1 MTVQVWLTIIL
12 FALMV
17 AVGGKKGARSFV
29 ALFLNTGVLLLT
41 IIMMNDPDMN
51 PIILTLVACILISCI
66 SLFYI
71 SEINIKTV
79 TAFISTI
86 VTTGALIFF
95 ILELTDA
102 AMIQGFSE
110 EETEEIG
117 AFSLYVGVDF
127 VKIGA
132 SMIIMSTIGAIIDV
146 TISISSPMREI
157 AYHNPDISRKD
168 LFTSGIRLGRD
179 ILGTSA
185 NTLFFAFFGGY
196 MGLLIWFKDLSY
208 SIGDIV
214 NSKVFTSEM
223 IFIGSAGLGVAL
235 AIPVTSAITAYY
247 LVKAR
252 QREKSPVHDESPIDK

>member
-1 MTVQVWLTIIL
+1 MTVQVWLAIIL
-12 FALMV
+12 FVLMV
-17 AVGGKKGARSFV
+17 GVGGKKGARSFV
-29 ALFLNTGVLLLT
+29 ALFLNTGVVLLT
-41 IIMMNDPDMN
+41 IIMMNDPNLN

-79 TAFISTI
+79 TAFLSTI
-86 VTTGALIFF
+86 ITTGALIFF

-146 TISISSPMREI
+146 SISISSPMREI
-157 AYHNPDISRKD
+157 AYHNPAISRKD
-168 LFTSGIRLGRD
+168 LFTSGLRLGRD
-179 ILGTSA
+179 ILGTST

-208 SIGDIV
+208 SIGEIV

-247 LVKAR
+247 LLKTGQKDMAAV
-252 QREKSPVHDESPIDK
+252 PDESPEDQ